1 MRRVVVTGIGMVAP
15 TGNTTQRAWESAVAG
30 RSAVAR
36 ITNFDPSE
44 LPVRIAAEVKDLDV
58 SAVMDA
64 KTARQSTRF
73 VKFAAVAAREAI
85 SDSGLDA
92 AAESERFGCSIGTG
106 IGGIELI
113 QSQLLRYHE
122 QGPHRVSP
130 LLVPYSINNM
140 AAGFVAIRESLRG
153 PNLCVTTACAS
164 GTHAIGEAFLHI
176 AGGTADMMLAGGSEA
191 SIVPLIVAGFANM
204 HALSTNDSD
213 PAKASRPF
221 DLHRDGFVIG
231 EGCGLLVLEDF
242 EHAVRRDAPI
252 YAEMVGYG
260 LSADAYHI
268 TSPPKNGEGAA
279 RAIAGC
285 LKSGNIAR
293 DQVDY
298 INAHGTSTPANDAS
312 ETAAIVSVFG
322 EHASRLAI
330 SSTKGVTG
338 HCMGA
343 AGGIEAVYTVLAI
356 AHGLVPPTA
365 NLTTPDPECH
375 LDYDPQEAREMT
387 IRYALSNSFGI
398 GGHNGCIAFKRF
410 PTEVG
415 KTR

>member
-1 MRRVVVTGIGMVAP
+1 M
-15 TGNTTQRAWESAVAG
+15 Q
-30 RSAVAR
+30 
-36 ITNFDPSE
+36 
-44 LPVRIAAEVKDLDV
+44 IAAEVKDLEV

-64 KTARQSTRF
+64 KTARQSTRYI
-73 VKFAAVAAREAI
+73 KFAAVAAREAI
-85 SDSGLDA
+85 ADSGLDA
-92 AAESERFGCSIGTG
+92 TAESERFGCSIGTG
-106 IGGIELI
+106 VGGIELI
-113 QSQLLRYHE
+113 QSQLLRYQE

-153 PNLCVTTACAS
+153 PNLCITTACAS
-164 GTHAIGEAFLHI
+164 GSHAIGEAFLHI
-176 AGGTADMMLAGGSEA
+176 VGGTADIMLAGGSEA
-191 SIVPLIVAGFANM
+191 SIVPLIVAGFSNM
-204 HALSTNDSD
+204 HALSTNNTD
-213 PAKASRPF
+213 PGSASRPF
-221 DLHRDGFVIG
+221 DLHRDGFVFG
-231 EGCGLLVLEDF
+231 EGCGVLVLEDY
-242 EHAVRRDAPI
+242 EHAVRRAAHI

-268 TSPPKNGEGAA
+268 TSPPKDGEGAA

-285 LKSGNIAR
+285 LKAGQIAC

-322 EHASRLAI
+322 GHAGRLAV

-343 AGGIEAVYTVLAI
+343 AGGIEAAYTVLAI

-365 NLTTPDPECH
+365 NLTTPDPACH
-375 LDYDPQEAREMT
+375 LDYVPKEAREMT
-387 IRYALSNSFGI
+387 IRYALSNSFGV
-398 GGHNGCIAFKRF
+398 GGHNASIAFKRF
-410 PTEVG
+410 PTAVR
-415 KTR
+415 KTA